1 MRIEVMDIEKTRN
14 EAKKYISHKLPLVSK
29 VSQFNRIIGDIK
41 LEYIEFKVLKY
52 EVIIKNKSKN
62 LLRSGTKKEIIT
74 MLVNTCNGHSESVDK
89 IPNTSKKYVSKSC
102 IRKNIIDDDDLVD
115 VVKKQ
120 IISYLT
126 NKLKYDNLNKINIE
140 INMVDIKS
148 IYKPYW
154 VGDFRGRN
162 IFIDS

>member
-1 MRIEVMDIEKTRN
+1 MRVEVMDIEKTRN

-62 LLRSGTKKEIIT
+62 LLRSGTKKEMIT

-140 INMVDIKS
+140 INIVDIKS

>member
-1 MRIEVMDIEKTRN
+1 MRVEVMDIEKKRN

-62 LLRSGTKKEIIT
+62 LLRSGTKKEMIT

-102 IRKNIIDDDDLVD
+102 IRKNIINDDDLVD

-126 NKLKYDNLNKINIE
+126 NKLKYDSLNKINIE
-140 INMVDIKS
+140 INILDVKS

-162 IFIDS
+162 IFIDL

>member
-1 MRIEVMDIEKTRN
+1 
-14 EAKKYISHKLPLVSK
+14 
-29 VSQFNRIIGDIK
+29 
-41 LEYIEFKVLKY
+41 
-52 EVIIKNKSKN
+52 
-62 LLRSGTKKEIIT
+62 

-102 IRKNIIDDDDLVD
+102 IRKNIINDEDLVD

-126 NKLKYDNLNKINIE
+126 NKLKYDSLNKINIE
-140 INMVDIKS
+140 INILDVKS

-162 IFIDS
+162 IFIDL

>member
-62 LLRSGTKKEIIT
+62 LLRSGTKKEMIT
-74 MLVNTCNGHSESVDK
+74 MLVNTCNGHSESVDN

-102 IRKNIIDDDDLVD
+102 IRKNIIDDNDLVD

-126 NKLKYDNLNKINIE
+126 NKLKYDSLNKINIE
-140 INMVDIKS
+140 INILDIKS

-162 IFIDS
+162 IFIDL

>member
-102 IRKNIIDDDDLVD
+102 IRKNIINDEDLVD

-154 VGDFRGRN
+154 VGEFRGRN

>member
-1 MRIEVMDIEKTRN
+1 MRVEVMDIEKTRN

-62 LLRSGTKKEIIT
+62 LLRSGTKKEMIT

-140 INMVDIKS
+140 INMVDIRS

>member
-1 MRIEVMDIEKTRN
+1 MRVEVMDIERTRN

-62 LLRSGTKKEIIT
+62 LLRSGTKKEMIT

-126 NKLKYDNLNKINIE
+126 NKLKYDNLNKINID
-140 INMVDIKS
+140 INIVDIKS

>member
-14 EAKKYISHKLPLVSK
+14 EAKKYISHKIPLVSK

-62 LLRSGTKKEIIT
+62 LLRSGTKKEMIT
-74 MLVNTCNGHSESVDK
+74 MLVNTCNGHSESVDN

-126 NKLKYDNLNKINIE
+126 NKLKYDNLNKINID
-140 INMVDIKS
+140 INIVDIKS